1 MQSNFIVPLYRS
13 LYCQHQ
19 ERIVSVMNGIVMDQ
33 EKFAAARRAS
43 GLTVDRA
50 AQVCE
55 VSRPTYTS
63 RERYPLD
70 FRLSE
75 LARLYEALDDTGKRL
90 LLEAVNSTFA

>member
-1 MQSNFIVPLYRS
+1 
-13 LYCQHQ
+13 
-19 ERIVSVMNGIVMDQ
+19 MDT
-33 EKFAAARRAS
+33 EKFAAARRAA
-43 GLTVDRA
+43 GLTVDKA

-75 LARLYEALDDTGKRL
+75 LARLHEALDETGRRL
-90 LLEAVNSTFA
+90 LLEAVHSTFE

>member
-1 MQSNFIVPLYRS
+1 M
-13 LYCQHQ
+13 
-19 ERIVSVMNGIVMDQ
+19 ET

-43 GLTVDRA
+43 GLTVERA
-50 AQVCE
+50 AQVCD

-75 LARLYEALDDTGKRL
+75 LSTLYDALDDIGKKL
-90 LLEAVNSTFA
+90 LLEAVESTFAR